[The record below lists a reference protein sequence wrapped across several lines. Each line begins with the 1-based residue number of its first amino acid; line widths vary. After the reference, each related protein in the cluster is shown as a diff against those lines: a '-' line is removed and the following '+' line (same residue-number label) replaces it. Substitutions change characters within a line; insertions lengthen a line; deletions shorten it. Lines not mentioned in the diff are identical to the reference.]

1 MLTIP
6 LTTVNNKLETILTK
20 LRAQLKNY
28 YGDRLQQ
35 LILFGSQAR
44 GDAQPDSDIDVLVIL
59 KGDVNAGE
67 EIEKTSYFIADLCL
81 ETDTVISC
89 IFMAKDQFRNRSSPL
104 LRNIHREGITL

>member
-1 MLTIP
+1 MTLTM
-6 LTTVNNKLETILTK
+6 VNNPLKIILDRLKLE
-20 LRAQLKNY
+20 LKNC
-28 YGDRLQQ
+28 YGDRLNQ

-59 KGDVNAGE
+59 KGDVNTGE

-89 IFMAKDQFRNRSSPL
+89 IFMAEEQLRNRSSPL

>member
-1 MLTIP
+1 MTLK
-6 LTTVNNKLETILTK
+6 TVNNSLKIILDQLKLE
-20 LRAQLKNY
+20 LKNY

-44 GDAQPDSDIDVLVIL
+44 DDAQPDSDIDVLVIL
-59 KGDVNAGE
+59 RGDVNAGE

-81 ETDTVISC
+81 KTDTVISC
-89 IFMAKDQFRNRSSPL
+89 IFMAEDQFRNRSSPL

>member
-1 MLTIP
+1 MMTLTI
-6 LTTVNNKLETILTK
+6 VNNPLKMILDRLKLE
-20 LRAQLKNY
+20 LKNCY
-28 YGDRLQQ
+28 SDRLNQ

-59 KGDVNAGE
+59 RGDVNAGE

-89 IFMAKDQFRNRSSPL
+89 IFMAEDQFRNRSSPL
-104 LRNIHREGITL
+104 LRNIQREGITL